1 MKIILLYINIMSL
14 QDWTPMILN
23 KTSKNTPGSNNKA
36 TGQIDRKFQKLDQST
51 EPEKKELLH
60 RDICLQLTA
69 GRNAKKLSQ
78 KQLGN
83 ALNIDWHIIQQI
95 EQFRYKKDMVLA
107 QKIAR
112 YLGCKLTK

>member
-1 MKIILLYINIMSL
+1 MKIILSYISIMSM

-23 KTSKNTPGSNNKA
+23 KTSKNKTGSNTKGV
-36 TGQIDRKFQKLDQST
+36 GQIDRKFQKLDQST
-51 EPEKKELLH
+51 EPEKKELMP

-69 GRNAKKLSQ
+69 GRIAKKLSQ
-78 KQLGN
+78 KQLGS
-83 ALNIDWHIIQQI
+83 AMNIDWHIIQQI
-95 EQFRYKKDMVLA
+95 EQFRYKKDMGLS